1 MINGT
6 LRTTL
11 IIAIIIYFLIILKF
25 LKDKSLAL
33 KYTLLWILSGIAMGI
48 LVIFPRL
55 LIDIIGVLGIQSSMN
70 GLFIIGIG
78 FIVMILMAIT
88 SIVSKQNKKIR
99 TLIQDNAILEK
110 RVRELE
116 EGEKTE

>member
-1 MINGT
+1 
-6 LRTTL
+6 
-11 IIAIIIYFLIILKF
+11 
-25 LKDKSLAL
+25 
-33 KYTLLWILSGIAMGI
+33 
-48 LVIFPRL
+48 
-55 LIDIIGVLGIQSSMN
+55 MN

-116 EGEKTE
+116 EGEKIE